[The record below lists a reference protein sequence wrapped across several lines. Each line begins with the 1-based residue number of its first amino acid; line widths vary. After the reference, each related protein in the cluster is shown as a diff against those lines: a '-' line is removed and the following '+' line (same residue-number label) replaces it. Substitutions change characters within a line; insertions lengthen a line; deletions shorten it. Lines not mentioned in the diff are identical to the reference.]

1 MTLFIY
7 AYLRMS
13 TQFCLKKTH
22 VFVELTLFFVIKNE
36 AHSAKIILFSKNV
49 FKIKIMLC
57 RSLFLILRTLAV
69 KMWSYLSFKVASQ
82 TLSIIFKIQRIS
94 GSTVWVF
101 IQFVFIVCPSQGQQK
116 YIETKM
122 LNIYFYYIYS
132 FLKKQKEVRK

>member
-1 MTLFIY
+1 
-7 AYLRMS
+7 MS
-13 TQFCLKKTH
+13 TQFCLKKPH

-57 RSLFLILRTLAV
+57 RLLFLILRTLAV

-101 IQFVFIVCPSQGQQK
+101 IQFVFIVCPSQGQPK